1 MRKMINCYSIW
12 AASFLSGNSFDLG
25 EIYGK
30 KFKKF
35 WEQLDTGSSYID
47 RGTDRQ
53 CRWGRAVAGFAVV
66 ETNIVYR
73 IESSNSGPEVFE
85 HHIRL

>member
-12 AASFLSGNSFDLG
+12 AASFPTGNSFYLG

-35 WEQLDTGSSYID
+35 REQLDTGPSYID
-47 RGTDRQ
+47 RRTDWQ
-53 CRWGRAVAGFAVV
+53 CHWGRTVAGFAVV
-66 ETNIVYR
+66 EANIFYR
-73 IESSNSGPEVFE
+73 IESSYSGFEVFE
-85 HHIRL
+85 HNIWL